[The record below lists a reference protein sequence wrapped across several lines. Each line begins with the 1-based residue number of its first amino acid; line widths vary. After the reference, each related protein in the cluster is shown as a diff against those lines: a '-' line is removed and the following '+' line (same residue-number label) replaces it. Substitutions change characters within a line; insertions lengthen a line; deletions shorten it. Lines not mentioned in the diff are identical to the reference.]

1 MQGSK
6 TDGVAGFSR
15 EVNQSTRAYEMVH
28 KDQLYRF
35 EDDGSEE
42 FDDDFVLPVIDM
54 EEYLAGAPGAMN
66 AFATQLGDSLT
77 DIGFAVLTGHGVDP
91 ALVAGA
97 GAATEKIFDR
107 PLAAKQAFAA
117 SRPPMCSVNQGYF
130 TKGETSSLTADL
142 VEGWVLTRRALAGLE
157 DRYGPRLQHAAITKE
172 QGGGVD
178 TKGRFIPPDCASAEA
193 ALTEYVRAMEKLP
206 LPITRAML
214 HYLGCDATS
223 LGQMDEQMRH
233 PSCGLRLNFY
243 PSISGEEDVSG
254 AGRLL
259 GHEDV
264 TFITLLPAPAIEGLQ
279 ILNRRS
285 RKWIRVQAEPGT
297 IILNTGD
304 YMQRI
309 SADRFPSTTH
319 RVSKPRTA
327 AERLQPRVT
336 VPLNIYLWED
346 EVLEVLPHLRARG
359 EGQDYE
365 PINAQAFHTAITEKY
380 YGSPSGKRDPPHK
393 QRRADRKHKL

>member
-77 DIGFAVLTGHGVDP
+77 NIGFAVLTGHGVDP

-97 GAATEKIFDR
+97 GAATEQIFDR

-157 DRYGPRLQHAAITKE
+157 DRYGPRLQHAAIPKE

-193 ALTEYVRAMEKLP
+193 ALTEYVRAM
-206 LPITRAML
+206 
-214 HYLGCDATS
+214 
-223 LGQMDEQMRH
+223 
-233 PSCGLRLNFY
+233 
-243 PSISGEEDVSG
+243 V
-254 AGRLL
+254 
-259 GHEDV
+259 
-264 TFITLLPAPAIEGLQ
+264 
-279 ILNRRS
+279 
-285 RKWIRVQAEPGT
+285 
-297 IILNTGD
+297 
-304 YMQRI
+304 
-309 SADRFPSTTH
+309 
-319 RVSKPRTA
+319 
-327 AERLQPRVT
+327 
-336 VPLNIYLWED
+336 
-346 EVLEVLPHLRARG
+346 
-359 EGQDYE
+359 
-365 PINAQAFHTAITEKY
+365 
-380 YGSPSGKRDPPHK
+380 
-393 QRRADRKHKL
+393 